1 MPDPVAPRQAAL
13 WFAAKGYPILPL
25 HSVTEAGGCTCGNSD
40 CESVGKHPFAPL
52 APHGLKDATVETG
65 IIRAWFEKHYWLG
78 YGIVTDDL
86 LVIDVDARH
95 GGLETWQELTNL
107 PTRALPHTWQVRT
120 GGGGLHVMF
129 ENIPEIRSGKLDTG
143 VDIRGIGGYIVG
155 PACLHK
161 SGKRYEWLQQCSPR
175 EAELVEPPEWLLC
188 VIRARSHLGRPAS
201 LQEWRKIAATRV
213 LDGERNTTLL
223 RLAGHLIANP
233 LLDPYVARDL
243 LLGWNRSMCEPPL
256 PDARVIQI
264 VEGLCEREKQKERWL

>member
-1 MPDPVAPRQAAL
+1 
-13 WFAAKGYPILPL
+13 
-25 HSVTEAGGCTCGNSD
+25 
-40 CESVGKHPFAPL
+40 
-52 APHGLKDATVETG
+52 
-65 IIRAWFEKHYWLG
+65 
-78 YGIVTDDL
+78 
-86 LVIDVDARH
+86 
-95 GGLETWQELTNL
+95 
-107 PTRALPHTWQVRT
+107 
-120 GGGGLHVMF
+120 MF
-129 ENIPEIRSGKLDTG
+129 KNTPEIRSGKLDTG

-175 EAELVEPPEWLLC
+175 DAELVEPPEWLLC